1 MKFDLFPVVSTII
14 ELNRSSTKMSR
25 IPNIL
30 VIPVFVYLII
40 DLQPIWWLFFV
51 PVFHLEYPHLSEPE
65 WIKLCVWIEVYK
77 VTPVMAS
84 VLQIAINPQMPKIRH
99 PMNHLDRWSN
109 LLSNREVSPAMG
121 PSSQGRWRFIG
132 NHRLCWDRRIKR
144 ESFLKEI
151 EELRQVYNLQLMQV
165 TEHKFLLNCKF
176 PIATTKG
183 SGIYACIKY
192 DWL

>member
-30 VIPVFVYLII
+30 VIPVFIYLII
-40 DLQPIWWLFFV
+40 HLQPIWWLFLV

-65 WIKLCVWIEVYK
+65 WIKLCVWIEVCK
-77 VTPVMAS
+77 VTPVMAA
-84 VLQIAINPQMPKIRH
+84 VVQIAINPQMPKISH
-99 PMNHLDRWSN
+99 PVNHLYCWSN
-109 LLSNREVSPAMG
+109 LLSNWEASPSMG
-121 PSSQGRWRFIG
+121 SSSQGRWRFIN

-151 EELRQVYNLQLMQV
+151 EELRQVYDLQFMQV
-165 TEHKFLLNCKF
+165 TEVKSYWIVNFL
-176 PIATTKG
+176 
-183 SGIYACIKY
+183 
-192 DWL
+192 